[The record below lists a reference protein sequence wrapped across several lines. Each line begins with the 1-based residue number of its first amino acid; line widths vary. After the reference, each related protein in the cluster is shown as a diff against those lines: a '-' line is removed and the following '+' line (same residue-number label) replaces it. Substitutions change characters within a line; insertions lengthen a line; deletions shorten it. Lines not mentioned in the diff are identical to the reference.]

1 MFPKRPTNDRTA
13 ISVAQWCSRP
23 SDQLNR
29 LIIQQATTQLTR
41 VWPPGRRAHLPSNRQ
56 DHAIT
61 SFVRAN
67 RDVIIIIVVVAVSIS
82 SRVSASASRG
92 ITIDILLV
100 SHRSEFG
107 TAATTVRWRWGGPQ
121 LSQLGYGGTG
131 KQRVTITSLCDV
143 AIHGLKSGQTASNEN
158 VLQAT
163 KPDILSAFLNSG
175 NSIIR
180 NTSGKISETKSQ
192 EVFLILH

>member
-1 MFPKRPTNDRTA
+1 
-13 ISVAQWCSRP
+13 
-23 SDQLNR
+23 
-29 LIIQQATTQLTR
+29 
-41 VWPPGRRAHLPSNRQ
+41 
-56 DHAIT
+56 
-61 SFVRAN
+61 
-67 RDVIIIIVVVAVSIS
+67 
-82 SRVSASASRG
+82 
-92 ITIDILLV
+92 
-100 SHRSEFG
+100 
-107 TAATTVRWRWGGPQ
+107 
-121 LSQLGYGGTG
+121 
-131 KQRVTITSLCDV
+131 VTITSLCDV